1 MEMTTMRSLF
11 PRELFKRLGTTVLA
25 ATACLFL
32 TSLDASAQVV
42 VFVNG
47 QPITHYDIEQ
57 RGRLAA
63 LGGGKK
69 QTREEV
75 LSDLIDDKLK
85 LSVGKLYNMD
95 PAQSEIE
102 GAFANIARNIG
113 ASPENFA
120 KSLQQAGV
128 NPNALKARLAA
139 DMVWAQI
146 IRGKFGQSLQVG
158 EKDILTAMEA
168 RGKDRGVGYEY
179 QLRPIL
185 FVAPRGAADAV
196 IEGRKREAE
205 ALRARFQDC
214 DEGIA
219 LARGLRDVVVR
230 EIIRR
235 NSADLSEQLRGA
247 LDRVDVGRLTTP
259 EVTPGGVEV
268 FAVCAK
274 KETTAD
280 SPMKKAIRDEL
291 YSAKFNA
298 QAQRYLKELRKGA
311 MIEYK

>member
-1 MEMTTMRSLF
+1 MRSLF
-11 PRELFKRLGTTVLA
+11 PPRELSWRLGTMLLA
-25 ATACLFL
+25 AAACLFL
-32 TSLDASAQVV
+32 TSLGASAQVV

-47 QPITHYDIEQ
+47 QPITQYDIEQ
-57 RGRLAA
+57 RSRLAA

-75 LSDLIDDKLK
+75 LNDLIDDKLK
-85 LSVGKLYNMD
+85 LSVGKLYSMD
-95 PAQSEIE
+95 PSQSEIE

-113 ASPENFA
+113 ASPEAFA

-168 RGKDRGVGYEY
+168 RGKEGGVGYEY

-185 FVAPRGAADAV
+185 FVAPRGAADSI

-205 ALRARFQDC
+205 ALRSRFQDC
-214 DEGIA
+214 DEGIT

-230 EIIRR
+230 ETIRR
-235 NSADLSEQLRGA
+235 NSADLSEQLRVA
-247 LDRVDVGRLTTP
+247 LDRVEVGRLTPP

>member
-1 MEMTTMRSLF
+1 MRSLF
-11 PRELFKRLGTTVLA
+11 PRELSKRLGTTVLA
-25 ATACLFL
+25 AAACLFL
-32 TSLDASAQVV
+32 TSLNASAQVV

-47 QPITHYDIEQ
+47 QPITQYDIEQ

-85 LSVGKLYNMD
+85 LSVGKLYSMD

-168 RGKDRGVGYEY
+168 RGKERGVGYEY

-235 NSADLSEQLRGA
+235 NSADLSEQLRVA
-247 LDRVDVGRLTTP
+247 LDRVDVGRLTPP

>member
-1 MEMTTMRSLF
+1 MEMTTLRSLF
-11 PRELFKRLGTTVLA
+11 PRELSKRLGTTVLA
-25 ATACLFL
+25 VAACLFL
-32 TSLDASAQVV
+32 TGLSASAQVV

-47 QPITHYDIEQ
+47 QPITQYDIEQ

-85 LSVGKLYNMD
+85 LSVGKLYSMD

-235 NSADLSEQLRGA
+235 NSADLSEQLRGS
-247 LDRVDVGRLTTP
+247 LDRVEVGRLTPP

>member
-11 PRELFKRLGTTVLA
+11 PRELSKRLGTTVLA
-25 ATACLFL
+25 VAACLFL
-32 TSLDASAQVV
+32 TGLSASAQVV

-47 QPITHYDIEQ
+47 QPITQYDIEQ

-85 LSVGKLYNMD
+85 LSVGKLYSMD

-235 NSADLSEQLRGA
+235 NSADLSEQLRGS
-247 LDRVDVGRLTTP
+247 LDRVEVGRLTPP

>member
-1 MEMTTMRSLF
+1 MRSLF
-11 PRELFKRLGTTVLA
+11 PRELSKRLGTTVLA
-25 ATACLFL
+25 AAACLFL
-32 TSLDASAQVV
+32 TSLNASAQVV

-47 QPITHYDIEQ
+47 QPITQYDIEQ

-85 LSVGKLYNMD
+85 LSVGKLYSMD

-128 NPNALKARLAA
+128 NPSALKARLAA
-139 DMVWAQI
+139 DMVWAQV

-168 RGKDRGVGYEY
+168 RGKERGVGYEY

-247 LDRVDVGRLTTP
+247 LDRVDVGRLTPP